1 MKTII
6 GVNVI
11 EKGTT
16 NGTITDIGGNYS
28 IDVPSGAVLVFSYIG
43 YVSKDVLVGNNS
55 VVNATLSEDMQS
67 LDEVVVVSY
76 GTQKKRDLTGSVS
89 KVNADELS
97 SIPVGQLGQKIT
109 RAGCRCADQSSF
121 RNAGSRY
128 GIPYSWGCLYKW
140 R

>member
-1 MKTII
+1 M
-6 GVNVI
+6 
-11 EKGTT
+11 
-16 NGTITDIGGNYS
+16 
-28 IDVPSGAVLVFSYIG
+28 FSYIG

-97 SIPVGQLGQKIT
+97 SIPVGQLGQKLQGQV
-109 RAGCRCADQSSF
+109 AGVQINQVSGMPGQGMAF
-121 RNAGSRY
+121 RIRGAASINGGNEPLFVVDGLPIST
-128 GIPYSWGCLYKW
+128 GLNNINPMK
-140 R
+140 